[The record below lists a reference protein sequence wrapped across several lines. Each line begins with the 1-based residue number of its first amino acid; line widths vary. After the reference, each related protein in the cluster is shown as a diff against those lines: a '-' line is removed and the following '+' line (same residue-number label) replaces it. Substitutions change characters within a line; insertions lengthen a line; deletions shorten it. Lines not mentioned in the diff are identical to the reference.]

1 MTLQEIADAINSIE
15 SRAKY
20 IAELEKDG
28 FNLSW
33 RDKVRPSS
41 NGRLMIPVCAIGNGY
56 NYYGPYPKNLTIKP
70 LDRELLLSIINNP
83 NVEIVDCD
91 SCCGCGDW

>member
-1 MTLQEIADAINSIE
+1 MTLQEIADRINNIE

-20 IAELEKDG
+20 IADLEKSG
-28 FNLSW
+28 FSLSW
-33 RDKVRPSS
+33 RDKVRPS
-41 NGRLMIPVCAIGNGY
+41 NGHLMIPVCALGNGY
-56 NYYGPYPKNLTIKP
+56 NYYDSYPKNLIIDP

-83 NVEIVDCD
+83 NVEIVDCE